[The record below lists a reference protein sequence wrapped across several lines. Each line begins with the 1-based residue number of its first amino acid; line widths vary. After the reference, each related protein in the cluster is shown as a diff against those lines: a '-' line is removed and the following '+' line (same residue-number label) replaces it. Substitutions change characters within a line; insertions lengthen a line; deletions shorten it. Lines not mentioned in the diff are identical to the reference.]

1 MGGTEI
7 GFLIW
12 GLAGCLLNGQISA
25 GGNIGNR
32 SYSIWYE
39 THFLIEKK
47 GAAKLIYFKPKHF
60 GRYTLYEAFS
70 FFFSF
75 LQIILFGVLSILLI
89 LNILSPYAFRIIVS
103 SIVLSV
109 FFAEFFIVIINDIGS
124 RKDEKKRFY
133 LATGER
139 EITEFPENLFLSKHN
154 KRIDKAIRRS
164 FVTRNNTYFTIYNLY
179 DSYNRRITKAK
190 NDPIKIEKINKEYIE
205 YFKNIEKLVVEKENK
220 DGSLVLKIK
229 E

>member
-1 MGGTEI
+1 MGGAEI
-7 GFLIW
+7 GLLIW
-12 GLAGCLLNGQISA
+12 GLAWCFLNGQISA

-39 THFLIEKK
+39 THFLIQKK
-47 GAAKLIYFKPKHF
+47 GLAKLIYFKPKHF
-60 GRYTLYEAFS
+60 GRYTLYEVFS

-89 LNILSPYAFRIIVS
+89 LNIISRFAFSVIIS
-103 SIVLSV
+103 SIVLFV
-109 FFAEFFIVIINDIGS
+109 FFAEIFIVIMNDIGS

-133 LATGER
+133 SVTGER
-139 EITEFPENLFLSKHN
+139 EITEIPEDLSLGKQN
-154 KRIDKAIRRS
+154 NRIDTAIKRS
-164 FVTRNNTYFTIYNLY
+164 LETRNNSYFTIHNLY
-179 DSYNRRITKAK
+179 DSYKRRINTAK
-190 NDPIKIEKINKEYIE
+190 NDPKKTEKINKEYIE

-220 DGSLVLKIK
+220 NGTLVLKVK